1 MRSCAADPRRLCVLR
16 WWGVG
21 WFLALVPIGSISA
34 HATKPLPRVTIS
46 GKVLLGDSK
55 AFRTIATV
63 DRRKVFETIPAVRTL
78 RTEKVARDSARYHFL
93 IYEANREFQR
103 IVGLAAL
110 RQSIDLV
117 VEAGGVL
124 AAGIDIVD
132 LTPATLAVLAPGG
145 RS

>member
-1 MRSCAADPRRLCVLR
+1 MGGGA
-16 WWGVG
+16 
-21 WFLALVPIGSISA
+21 ISA

-46 GKVLLGDSK
+46 GKVLLGDTK

-63 DRRKVFETIPAVRTL
+63 DRRRVFEAIPAIRALKV
-78 RTEKVARDSARYHFL
+78 EKVARDSARYHFL

-103 IVGLAAL
+103 VIGLAAL
-110 RQSIDLV
+110 QRSIDLV
-117 VEAGGVL
+117 VEVGGVM

-132 LTPATLAVLAPGG
+132 LTSSSLAVLAPAN